1 MSVRLTP
8 AGQLRWEPAPD
19 APAPEEL
26 GGVAEAMRTDWR
38 GALFTLAAERLP
50 AQELPALRYWQQFAE
65 HYLTAL
71 CHLPAAADADSA
83 CPPAAPPTAAQC
95 AAWMLTAPPM
105 EGGEYLS
112 PELLQRLWEQ
122 LGQWVRAAAAE
133 AGGLTALLRRRAPRW
148 HQVGRVCFHLAEN
161 RNDAERPF
169 AFLATYSTGFGAGGR
184 LKHAPLRNA
193 LQQYAGADDRAALL
207 KLLSPVEEAAK
218 ACPWVRDLAD
228 SGNLYLPL
236 AWPAE
241 RPTASCRACPTW
253 SGAA

>member
-8 AGQLRWEPAPD
+8 AGQLRWEPAPNEP
-19 APAPEEL
+19 APAEL

-83 CPPAAPPTAAQC
+83 CPLAAPPTAAQC

-148 HQVGRVCFHLAEN
+148 HELLELV
-161 RNDAERPF
+161 
-169 AFLATYSTGFGAGGR
+169 R
-184 LKHAPLRNA
+184 L
-193 LQQYAGADDRAALL
+193 DVTRAA
-207 KLLSPVEEAAK
+207 E
-218 ACPWVRDLAD
+218 
-228 SGNLYLPL
+228 
-236 AWPAE
+236 
-241 RPTASCRACPTW
+241 
-253 SGAA
+253 